1 MYKKLAYKRYNVH
14 IYEQEQDEDI
24 MLLQSS
30 KKFPMSKFYYDGH
43 KVNCKINCS
52 YFTSQYVLGRNQGD
66 EKNDTHDQP
75 GFWDCVFP
83 KKDTNELKIGTFKSW
98 DYQNNVK
105 CGFSCGA
112 VLVSNGQD
120 VQLVSSAI
128 TNNSKITERNPQTAL
143 VKTTAGNIIFIVSEG
158 RNSVGNGITGLE
170 LREFIKSMYDVKQ
183 MVLLDG
189 GGSSEM
195 IVNGSIKNRLSDGH
209 ERPMFNCLCLYNTE
223 QDKPTEEPTEEVTK
237 LKKKIEDLENKLKK
251 INKLS
256 TI

>member
-1 MYKKLAYKRYNVH
+1 MYKKLSYKRYTIH
-14 IYEQEQDEDI
+14 IYEQEPDEDVMI
-24 MLLQSS
+24 LQSS

-43 KVNCKINCS
+43 KVDCKINCS

-83 KKDTNELKIGTFKSW
+83 KGNNELKIGTFKSW
-98 DYQNNVK
+98 DYQTNVK

-112 VLVSNGQD
+112 VLVSDGQD
-120 VQLVSSAI
+120 VQLVSTAI
-128 TNNSKITERNPQTAL
+128 TNDSKITARNPQTAL
-143 VKTTAGNIIFIVSEG
+143 IKTKEGGLVFVVSEG
-158 RNSVGNGITGLE
+158 RNNIGNGLTGLE
-170 LREFIKSMYDVKQ
+170 LREFIKSIYDVKQ

-195 IVNGSIKNRLSDGH
+195 IVNGAIKNRLSDGR
-209 ERPMFNCLCLYNTE
+209 ERPMFNCLCLYKTE
-223 QDKPTEEPTEEVTK
+223 QNKPTEEPTEEVTK
-237 LKKKIEDLENKLKK
+237 LKAKIDELENKLKE